1 SSAAAVGRCSTGCSA
16 CCGGSRVSGR
26 RPDPTRRTRSEDRRR
41 QMGRMGPLRP
51 MGPMGPMAMRRA
63 APRSGDAVL
72 SSQAPR
78 NVLVGLF
85 FLVAIILFVVISII
99 LSDAQEALKPTV
111 SYRVRFDLR
120 PGAAGLSEGAPV
132 N

>member
-1 SSAAAVGRCSTGCSA
+1 
-16 CCGGSRVSGR
+16 
-26 RPDPTRRTRSEDRRR
+26 
-41 QMGRMGPLRP
+41 
-51 MGPMGPMAMRRA
+51 GPMGPMAMRRA

-78 NVLVGLF
+78 NALVGLF
-85 FLVAIILFVVISII
+85 FLVAVVLFVVISVI

-111 SYRVRFDLR
+111 TYRVQFDLR

-132 N
+132 NLGGQRIGRVSDIRIATDTLGRPEAIEAQIRIRQGLLLY